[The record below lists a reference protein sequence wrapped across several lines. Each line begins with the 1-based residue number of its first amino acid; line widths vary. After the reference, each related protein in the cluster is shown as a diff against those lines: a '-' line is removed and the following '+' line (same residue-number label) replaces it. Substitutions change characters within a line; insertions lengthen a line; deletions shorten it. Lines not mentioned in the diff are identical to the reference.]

1 MSLNFYHKALTAGRR
16 IYTKYW
22 YPKTSVLT
30 FESDP
35 DRAGDRIYE
44 LLASGKPC
52 MIARYGANELTT
64 VFNYLGITEHRGDAW
79 GYMTR
84 KNGPWWW
91 NKHILMQMKHAA
103 GFFPID
109 NEHLYRFSEMMLE
122 DSQQVDILGSWLNE
136 EIAVSHLL
144 KNAYKVALPCL
155 EPWLAKK
162 PWSRA
167 LEGRK
172 VLVVHPFDEL
182 IRRQYEKRR
191 LLFSDNVLPT
201 FKELHVIKAVQ
212 SYGNNS
218 ESCGYNDWFSALHWM
233 EQEMDKSEYD
243 VCILGCGAYGFP
255 LAAYAK
261 RQGKQAIHLGG
272 VSQLLFGITG
282 HRWLN
287 PMHGVERWGLPKGFY
302 VNLMNEHWIRP
313 DATTKPKDSDK
324 VEGNCYW

>member
-1 MSLNFYHKALTAGRR
+1 
-16 IYTKYW
+16 
-22 YPKTSVLT
+22 
-30 FESDP
+30 
-35 DRAGDRIYE
+35 
-44 LLASGKPC
+44 
-52 MIARYGANELTT
+52 
-64 VFNYLGITEHRGDAW
+64 
-79 GYMTR
+79 MTR

-218 ESCGYNDWFSALHWM
+218 ESCGYDDWFSALHWM
-233 EQEMDKSEYD
+233 EQEMDKIEYD